1 MVVEDAPP
9 AHAARGAP
17 VRLLDVPDRR
27 PPAVDRVPKHEGRG
41 PLIVERPLNNAEY
54 KGRSQKPAVRR
65 DFLLQNVAAPPSLSC
80 AAAPNKT
87 LGDASDF
94 VKVRHNG
101 RRLDRAAPR
110 GLRAWALSHLGAFVS
125 SAPLCR
131 GGVVFTT
138 GSRLRSRPKEFYEHL
153 RDTLRGMEPEAG
165 HYLER
170 LAQLAF
176 GGVEATTA

>member
-1 MVVEDAPP
+1 M
-9 AHAARGAP
+9 
-17 VRLLDVPDRR
+17 
-27 PPAVDRVPKHEGRG
+27 
-41 PLIVERPLNNAEY
+41 
-54 KGRSQKPAVRR
+54 
-65 DFLLQNVAAPPSLSC
+65 
-80 AAAPNKT
+80 
-87 LGDASDF
+87 
-94 VKVRHNG
+94 
-101 RRLDRAAPR
+101 DRAAPR

-176 GGVEATTA
+176 GGVEAVTA

>member
-1 MVVEDAPP
+1 M
-9 AHAARGAP
+9 
-17 VRLLDVPDRR
+17 
-27 PPAVDRVPKHEGRG
+27 
-41 PLIVERPLNNAEY
+41 
-54 KGRSQKPAVRR
+54 
-65 DFLLQNVAAPPSLSC
+65 AAPPSLSC

-138 GSRLRSRPKEFYEHL
+138 GSRLRSRPKEFYVHL

-176 GGVEATTA
+176 GGVEAMKA

>member
-1 MVVEDAPP
+1 MYSGLILLL
-9 AHAARGAP
+9 AAS
-17 VRLLDVPDRR
+17 LLATRAR
-27 PPAVDRVPKHEGRG
+27 NY
-41 PLIVERPLNNAEY
+41 L
-54 KGRSQKPAVRR
+54 
-65 DFLLQNVAAPPSLSC
+65 
-80 AAAPNKT
+80 
-87 LGDASDF
+87 
-94 VKVRHNG
+94 RH
-101 RRLDRAAPR
+101 RAAPR

-125 SAPLCR
+125 TAPLCR

-176 GGVEATTA
+176 GGVEAVSA

>member
-1 MVVEDAPP
+1 MYEKCTDEATLENVGREQHTYLHHVVKNFDDLAEHVLFAPSN
-9 AHAARGAP
+9 
-17 VRLLDVPDRR
+17 L
-27 PPAVDRVPKHEGRG
+27 
-41 PLIVERPLNNAEY
+41 ERPLNNAEY

-65 DFLLQNVAAPPSLSC
+65 DFLLQNLVKMPSLSC

-110 GLRAWALSHLGAFVS
+110 GLRAWAMSHLGAFVS

-176 GGVEATTA
+176 GGVEAAASS